1 VDAVELA
8 LRSAAGASA
17 ADAGTGAPPRR
28 AVTVQLRSTLPPG
41 QGGRVTGRLPRSGR
55 LTGGARGVDVVAVSG
70 YDPGDRLD
78 RWYDALLATVS
89 AGARDTVTAARAV
102 RDVLNAV
109 PEVGVP
115 HDGPE
120 ACAVL
125 ERLASGSAAEA

>member
-1 VDAVELA
+1 
-8 LRSAAGASA
+8 
-17 ADAGTGAPPRR
+17 R

-55 LTGGARGVDVVAVSG
+55 HTAAPPGVDVVAVSG

-89 AGARDTVTAARAV
+89 AGAGDTGTAARAV
-102 RDVLNAV
+102 GDVLDAV

-120 ACAVL
+120 VCAVL
-125 ERLASGSAAEA
+125 ECLATGSAGVG